1 MTMADLGIEQRD
13 AIATEARNNA
23 ELIAETFSEA
33 FAVPHTFE
41 VGEPAI
47 LGWRAWPETWG
58 HPGLIIAL
66 PIADQ
71 AAIMLLPDPDAALPA
86 WCEHPDPAGQAAIQA
101 LTAAVASLVLPPT
114 YRSLEAFSVHVPN
127 VAEAL
132 EQGSGDTLG
141 TIPITLQSS
150 QGTISGSLVLPIT
163 NWKSLLP
170 KVAETA
176 AISPGIT
183 ADSGPHTDFDEP
195 ADFADPHDRLEHDL
209 PRLPSYVRS
218 LLRVPV
224 TVAVTLA
231 HTRTALSK
239 VIDIGPGTII
249 QFDKSCE
256 SPLSLE
262 VGDVEIANGE
272 AVKIGDKFGLKVG
285 EIVLPPERF
294 HRVTGRGRRVG

>member
-1 MTMADLGIEQRD
+1 MTMSDLGIEQRD
-13 AIATEARNNA
+13 AIANEARSNA
-23 ELIAETFSEA
+23 ELVAETFAEA
-33 FAVPHTFE
+33 FAIPQTFE
-41 VGEPAI
+41 VGEPEI
-47 LGWRAWPETWG
+47 LGWRAWPEAWR
-58 HPGLIIAL
+58 HPGLLIAL

-86 WCEHPDPAGQAAIQA
+86 WCNHPDPAGKASLQT

-141 TIPITLQSS
+141 AIPITLQSS

-163 NWKSLLP
+163 HWKNLLP
-170 KVAETA
+170 KVAA
-176 AISPGIT
+176 PPPVSPGIA
-183 ADSGPHTDFDEP
+183 ADSGPRTDFDEP

-231 HTRTALSK
+231 HTRTSLSK

-294 HRVTGRGRRVG
+294 HRVTGRGRRVS